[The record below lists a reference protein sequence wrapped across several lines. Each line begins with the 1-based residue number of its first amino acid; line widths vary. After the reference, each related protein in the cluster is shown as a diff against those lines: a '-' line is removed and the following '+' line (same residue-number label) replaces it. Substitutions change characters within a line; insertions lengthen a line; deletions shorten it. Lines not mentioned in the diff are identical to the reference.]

1 MRGASWAGRELH
13 ALASS
18 GRTGRPPVSPSP
30 SPSRTQRCVCGD
42 GGERGTRGRVASVN
56 GQKKAF
62 WPPPTRNAI
71 REQHCPLCDAF
82 LAGARSDSGSAGVV
96 KSAPAHSPPSCVTEI
111 ARSLIRERL
120 IPAAR
125 RFIARRPVHS
135 AASLHGRRLILRP
148 EAKQRVEELGTYTTY
163 FKNVH
168 QGGAKQNR
176 PGFTVRVWACQ
187 AIYQCRESAS
197 FRSARSKSACR
208 SPKFCKDSPTEGSSG
223 TRTNHEKYK

>member
-1 MRGASWAGRELH
+1 VHRGPVASCTLSPAREGRVDLLSLRLH
-13 ALASS
+13 LHRVPKDVFVVTGGTGSSWTGRICERTKEGLLASAHA
-18 GRTGRPPVSPSP
+18 
-30 SPSRTQRCVCGD
+30 Q
-42 GGERGTRGRVASVN
+42 RGTRTAL
-56 GQKKAF
+56 
-62 WPPPTRNAI
+62 
-71 REQHCPLCDAF
+71 PLCDAF

-96 KSAPAHSPPSCVTEI
+96 KSAPAHSLPSCVAEI

-148 EAKQRVEELGTYTTY
+148 EAKQRVEKLGTYTTY

-168 QGGAKQNR
+168 QSGAKQNR